1 MHFSRRCANIF
12 SQSRDAIKNPGVA
25 KFGIALEWGSRG
37 LEFESRHSD
46 QKRAFSMKMP
56 VFYNFLKDIIFL
68 KLALL
73 PIYYQCPK
81 RLQSVGDAAETI
93 HIHVL
98 IVPEHFGGGA
108 ADETQ
113 LVLVGSRY
121 VLKQRGKGMAAAV
134 GRVAVTN
141 DAVALLQKGARAI
154 GALTAPAGGAGRRRE
169 NHHR

>member
-1 MHFSRRCANIF
+1 
-12 SQSRDAIKNPGVA
+12 
-25 KFGIALEWGSRG
+25 
-37 LEFESRHSD
+37 
-46 QKRAFSMKMP
+46 MKIP
-56 VFYNFLKDIIFL
+56 CFYNFLKDIIFL

-98 IVPEHFGGGA
+98 IVSEHFGGGV

-113 LVLVGSRY
+113 LVLVGS
-121 VLKQRGKGMAAAV
+121 QECGKSMAAAV

-169 NHHR
+169 NHHRRDREGERLPNVVTAIRIAKALHTTVEELWSEDYYGQ